1 MREASRAVNLQKR
14 NFRLFSSGILTP
26 DATTS
31 ARQDA
36 TYEAWTAQ
44 SGTPVWQGDQG
55 AASLAGVAVSH
66 RADRESGRC
75 SVGVCSGRGVGGE

>member
-1 MREASRAVNLQKR
+1 MNLQKR
-14 NFRLFSSGILTP
+14 NFRLFSSWIPTP
-26 DATTS
+26 GATTS

-66 RADRESGRC
+66 RADRASGRC
-75 SVGVCSGRGVGGE
+75 SVGVCEGREVRGGW